1 MSKLKD
7 VAAWLGLVADDRYDD
22 YDEPGKADRIDDER
36 SEDEELTE
44 GVETE
49 NSAEIRHI
57 ESRRRAREHP
67 ELREDRDTKD
77 RDAKG
82 RDSHREEN
90 KDKEPK
96 VAQFAD
102 VVPVR
107 PRTYNDARTIGEH
120 FRDGA
125 PVTMDLAA
133 MDSADAKRLV
143 DFAAGLIFGLHGRI
157 ERVTNK
163 VFLLTPKNVTVSDE
177 AKKAIADEP
186 GDWG

>member
-22 YDEPGKADRIDDER
+22 YDEPGKADRVDDER
-36 SEDEELTE
+36 TE
-44 GVETE
+44 GVELTE
-49 NSAEIRHI
+49 DVETESSAEIRHI

-67 ELREDRDTKD
+67 ELREDRDGS
-77 RDAKG
+77 RD
-82 RDSHREEN
+82 EN
-90 KDKEPK
+90 KKKEPK
-96 VAQFAD
+96 VARFAD

>member
-22 YDEPGKADRIDDER
+22 YDEPGKVDRIDDER

-67 ELREDRDTKD
+67 ELREDRDGS
-77 RDAKG
+77 RD
-82 RDSHREEN
+82 EN
-90 KDKEPK
+90 KKKEPK
-96 VAQFAD
+96 VARFAD